1 MAFCISLTDYGL
13 LTTPQLHYMVFC
25 RNSKGQY
32 GKATVEGY
40 YQKLSLAFVELTK
53 QAFCSGD
60 DHRTLKVDCANG
72 IGALKLAEMKHYFS
86 QGLSVQLF
94 NDGTKG
100 KLNHLCGADFVKSHQ
115 KPPQ

>member
-1 MAFCISLTDYGL
+1 MYPFVSWVKIDKLTEIMEDVYIYIPVLYASL
-13 LTTPQLHYMVFC
+13 
-25 RNSKGQY
+25 
-32 GKATVEGY
+32 GY
-40 YQKLSLAFVELTK
+40 LEIFLPL

-115 KPPQ
+115 KPPQGMRKMCV